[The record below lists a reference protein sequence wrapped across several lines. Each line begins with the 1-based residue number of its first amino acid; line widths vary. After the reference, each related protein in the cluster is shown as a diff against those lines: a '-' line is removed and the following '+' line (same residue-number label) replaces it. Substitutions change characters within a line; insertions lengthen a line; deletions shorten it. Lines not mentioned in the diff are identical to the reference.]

1 MDILTNEDEIKREVI
16 EEYAKAHRVCPF
28 ELALD
33 LTIWADAVI
42 CDYNYVFDP
51 RVYLKRFFSDA
62 GGDYIFLV
70 DEAHNLVDRAREMFR
85 RSFRK
90 RAFLS

>member
-1 MDILTNEDEIKREVI
+1 MQRPTEFVPLSWRWIL
-16 EEYAKAHRVCPF
+16 H
-28 ELALD
+28 L
-33 LTIWADAVI
+33 ADAVI

-70 DEAHNLVDRAREMFR
+70 DEAHNLVDRAREMF
-85 RSFRK
+85 SAQLSK